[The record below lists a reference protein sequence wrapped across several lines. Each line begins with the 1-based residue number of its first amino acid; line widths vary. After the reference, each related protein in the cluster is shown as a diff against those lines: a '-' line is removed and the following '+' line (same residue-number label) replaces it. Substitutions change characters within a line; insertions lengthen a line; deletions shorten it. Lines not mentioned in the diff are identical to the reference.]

1 MRKLILFMGPPGL
14 MIKQIAS
21 VLLKYID
28 SEISVLSI
36 EPFKHENIIYSTIDY
51 YDELAEFSERLIH
64 TINDS
69 NKNETI
75 IVCGFFV
82 TPDERKYIDNA
93 IKKANNK
100 IDKKYGVWIENIGSE
115 LKKVAQEN
123 NISEELFQHLFK
135 RRSSPIEAENYNDIY
150 YISKH
155 FNIGTSKRFSSMYNI
170 NDLLMILGRECNNEN

>member
-21 VLLKYID
+21 VLLKYIN

-36 EPFKHENIIYSTIDY
+36 EPFKHENIVYSTIDY
-51 YDELAEFSERLIH
+51 YDDLAEFSERLTH

-69 NKNETI
+69 GKNETI

-82 TPDERKYIDNA
+82 TPNERKYIDNA
-93 IKKANNK
+93 IKRANNK
-100 IDKKYGVWIENIGSE
+100 IDKKYGVWIENIGLE

-135 RRSSPIEAENYNDIY
+135 RRSSPKATEEYNDIY
-150 YISKH
+150 YISEH
-155 FNIGTSKRFSSMYNI
+155 FNIGTSKRFSSMYSI
-170 NDLLMILGRECNNEN
+170 DDLLMILGRECNDEN